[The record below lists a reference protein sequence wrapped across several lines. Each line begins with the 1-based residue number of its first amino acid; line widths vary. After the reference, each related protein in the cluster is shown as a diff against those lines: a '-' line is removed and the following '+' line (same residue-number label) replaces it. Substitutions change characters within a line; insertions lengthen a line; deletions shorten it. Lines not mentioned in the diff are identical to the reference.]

1 MRLTRTD
8 VVVGMSAN
16 DAREL
21 MRRFR
26 SARPESAISGFVD
39 TGERSDHQ
47 IARALHE
54 AGYLGVKWDDLDG
67 ETWWETTTKG
77 NALAQASFGRP
88 ITRATAQ
95 RHLNEVIA
103 RARAFNADVT
113 RLAVVSELVVFGSF
127 LDPAVDELGDLDLA
141 VSLRLRFPVST
152 HPDKRTEIL
161 LAYASTSGRRF
172 GTLVDRLF
180 WPEQEALLALRNRS
194 PVINITTENVRT
206 LTDRHEVVY
215 TELSATPA

>member
-54 AGYLGVKWDDLDG
+54 AGYLRVKWDDLDG

-77 NALAQASFGRP
+77 LSLIHISEPTRRTP
-88 ITRATAQ
+88 ISY
-95 RHLNEVIA
+95 
-103 RARAFNADVT
+103 
-113 RLAVVSELVVFGSF
+113 AVFCL
-127 LDPAVDELGDLDLA
+127 
-141 VSLRLRFPVST
+141 
-152 HPDKRTEIL
+152 KKKKKK
-161 LAYASTSGRRF
+161 
-172 GTLVDRLF
+172 
-180 WPEQEALLALRNRS
+180 
-194 PVINITTENVRT
+194 
-206 LTDRHEVVY
+206 
-215 TELSATPA
+215 

>member
-26 SARPESAISGFVD
+26 SARPESAISVFVD
-39 TGERSDHQ
+39 TGERSDHE
-47 IARALHE
+47 IARALHA

-152 HPDKRTEIL
+152 TR
-161 LAYASTSGRRF
+161 TSGPRSCSPTQAPAAGASAPWSTGCSGLSR
-172 GTLVDRLF
+172 RLF
-180 WPEQEALLALRNRS
+180 WPCAIGHRS
-194 PVINITTENVRT
+194 STSPPRT
-206 LTDRHEVVY
+206 YAH
-215 TELSATPA
+215 